1 MSATAVRVADG
12 APAQVCAMPD
22 EMTDV
27 TKDETTDVR
36 SDAGARRRARA
47 PAHAPKKTRET
58 TKTGADEPSRSTVD
72 FVLDTTELIEW

>member
-1 MSATAVRVADG
+1 
-12 APAQVCAMPD
+12 MPD
-22 EMTDV
+22 EMT
-27 TKDETTDVR
+27 DETTDVR

-58 TKTGADEPSRSTVD
+58 KTGADEPSRSTVD

>member
-22 EMTDV
+22 EMTD
-27 TKDETTDVR
+27 EMTDVR

-58 TKTGADEPSRSTVD
+58 RETKTGADEPSRSTVD